1 MRKEPGA
8 DAQAEIERVE
18 KLVTKMQKKNALLA
32 EGDDEAEA
40 DEETAVTGEDGGAKE
55 PTHSELPAI
64 FDVSKLI
71 GAAVAVAGG
80 ATGPETV
87 EEDVS
92 QLPADAS
99 PTEEVKHVDSALSE
113 IKENDPQA

>member
-1 MRKEPGA
+1 MSIPPLSG
-8 DAQAEIERVE
+8 V
-18 KLVTKMQKKNALLA
+18 
-32 EGDDEAEA
+32 
-40 DEETAVTGEDGGAKE
+40 
-55 PTHSELPAI
+55 P
-64 FDVSKLI
+64 KLI
-71 GAAVAVAGG
+71 SAAVAVAGG
-80 ATGPETV
+80 PTGPETV

>member
-1 MRKEPGA
+1 V
-8 DAQAEIERVE
+8 Q
-18 KLVTKMQKKNALLA
+18 KLIHA
-32 EGDDEAEA
+32 
-40 DEETAVTGEDGGAKE
+40 AV
-55 PTHSELPAI
+55 
-64 FDVSKLI
+64 DVS
-71 GAAVAVAGG
+71 GG
-80 ATGPETV
+80 LTGPETV